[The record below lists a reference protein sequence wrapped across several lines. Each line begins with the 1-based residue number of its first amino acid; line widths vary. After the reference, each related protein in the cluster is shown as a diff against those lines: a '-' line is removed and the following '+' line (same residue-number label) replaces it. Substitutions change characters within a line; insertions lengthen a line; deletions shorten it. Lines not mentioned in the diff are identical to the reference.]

1 MDRKNGQRNGGNE
14 ITATLPRSAVTAIGA
29 NGRRRSN
36 YKLPSIGR
44 SVLRDRRFAFPV
56 SRFPFPVFRLGT
68 ICLSL
73 DSMDDFRRTRN
84 ALVDEPRT

>member
-44 SVLRDRRFAFPV
+44 SVLRDRRFAFRV
-56 SRFPFPVFRLGT
+56 SRFPFPVSRFPSRNNLFVLGFDGRF
-68 ICLSL
+68 SKNEE
-73 DSMDDFRRTRN
+73 R
-84 ALVDEPRT
+84 VG